1 VQWDR
6 GLGSTFYELVGGAEA
21 YMSLEF
27 VLNEATIFESL
38 TPGHSYQ
45 FRYRALNK
53 YGWGPFSDVASFK
66 AAAIPLQ
73 ADPVTTTIENL
84 YVKIAWEKPNDMS
97 SPIEEYEIAIKQA
110 DGVFNSTNGQFCQGN
125 DQAVVNNRYCHIP
138 LQSVLRLPPYNLV
151 YGDLV
156 VAKVKARNSIGWS
169 V

>member
-1 VQWDR
+1 MQTIPHKPTTPMTVDAESTNLSQIKILWQSSEPPQNGDSEILSYNVQWDR
-6 GLGSTFYELVGGAEA
+6 GLGTNFYELVGGADA

-66 AAAIPLQ
+66 AAAIPLK

-110 DGVFNSTNGQFCQGN
+110 DGVFNSTNG
-125 DQAVVNNRYCHIP
+125 
-138 LQSVLRLPPYNLV
+138 
-151 YGDLV
+151 
-156 VAKVKARNSIGWS
+156 
-169 V
+169 